1 MRRIYVIAVAA
12 MFSLNSVNAGVA
24 QERLAPDE
32 CIKCAQNYFYIC
44 TQNYGECIEAC
55 GSVATIDK
63 NACRL
68 RCITRNQGCGERAA
82 VNCGTCKPERL
93 ATPPP
98 RHIQ

>member
-1 MRRIYVIAVAA
+1 MRRIYVIAFAA
-12 MFSLNSVNAGVA
+12 IFSLNSVNAGVA

-32 CIKCAQNYFYIC
+32 CIKGAQNYFYIC

-63 NACRL
+63 NACRR

-82 VNCGTCKPERL
+82 VHCGACKPERL
-93 ATPPP
+93 ATPPARP
-98 RHIQ
+98 IQ